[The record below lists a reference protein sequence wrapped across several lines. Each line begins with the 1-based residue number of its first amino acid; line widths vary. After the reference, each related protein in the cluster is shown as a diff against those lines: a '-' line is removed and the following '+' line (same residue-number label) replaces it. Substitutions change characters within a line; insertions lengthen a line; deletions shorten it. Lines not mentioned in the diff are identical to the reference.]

1 MSVIEF
7 AVISKIFQM
16 LIRDLYNELQIKIV
30 SFEKILLNLK
40 SYFSY
45 DTQK

>member
-16 LIRDLYNELQIKIV
+16 LIRDIYNELQIKI
-30 SFEKILLNLK
+30 FEKILLNLK